1 MKSNLTIL
9 LALIA
14 IAAISGSILDDGS
27 REDIAPQEESTDF
40 DATDSADYDAP
51 TDISEEDDVDGQVD
65 EALSDSIA
73 LHGDRR
79 QCHNF
84 WTLINCGQSAWKR
97 LCPDCCSK
105 GGTNCCR
112 KYPSGCTTAK
122 PPAPK
127 PLSSPKGFKC
137 NKKKRFVPGA
147 GYSQWSSFT
156 NKGGEDGRAKCRAHF
171 KNGAAAPNGWWYQ
184 FYSNGHFNC
193 AKFNSKVTVPESKWE
208 NTHGRPEEVCV
219 PAASPCAGK
228 HNIKNRAYR
237 ESPDAYCKRFIPI
250 AGCNAWHIKKYCP
263 LACCL
268 KGE

>member
-1 MKSNLTIL
+1 MSKWHCGHRKGETNGNCALGDCSWQCKIGPSGKGWCVTFKWDAKSQKCTL
-9 LALIA
+9 LA
-14 IAAISGSILDDGS
+14 S
-27 REDIAPQEESTDF
+27 
-40 DATDSADYDAP
+40 AP
-51 TDISEEDDVDGQVD
+51 TG
-65 EALSDSIA
+65 
-73 LHGDRR
+73 
-79 QCHNF
+79 
-84 WTLINCGQSAWKR
+84 
-97 LCPDCCSK
+97 
-105 GGTNCCR
+105 
-112 KYPSGCTTAK
+112 
-122 PPAPK
+122 
-127 PLSSPKGFKC
+127 PKGFKC